1 MKCLLDDVTH
11 LSITVDIWTD
21 RRAKSFLGLTGHFID
36 SNYIPQA
43 FLLDFCRLKGSHT
56 GDNVR
61 NMTEK
66 ILEGLQITH
75 KVYRIIT
82 DNAASMIK
90 AYKFGL
96 IVSNSHDIL
105 INHDND
111 EEEHYESVESSD
123 DASDFLR
130 RWTLTDWHENEHD
143 SNDVD
148 GNIASRLSCFAHSLQ
163 LTVRDGVANVPC
175 LSKCLLKCIKL
186 AEWSHKSTKIADL
199 LDDIGKSISQRTVTR
214 WSSEY
219 LLMKSI
225 LSLEKANVDD
235 ITEILEDN
243 EVKFNNNDFIVLQ
256 EAVELL
262 EPFAEITVRVQSQ
275 SVVTASLVV
284 PSVVH
289 LLDHVNV
296 MKTNLRILKSMCI
309 QLEQSI
315 HRRFAGIVK
324 RLHQQSVNANDRFSD
339 HIYFVCTFLD
349 PEFKLYWLRQ
359 MKYSPACESKMKE
372 SLIQMVLDECDYG
385 QNRSS
390 NNLRETL
397 SSFSSRS
404 IDMNDSVVQSTR
416 TTTDKKRKL
425 FQYDDDSNGCNVSP
439 NSLKSPMNEI
449 NAYLND
455 PLRCNFSLYWKNSQ
469 LHTLKNVVKRVYSI
483 QATSAPIER
492 VFSRAGI
499 IMSPRRT
506 SMREEV
512 FRNLVFLRM
521 NESLI

>member
-1 MKCLLDDVTH
+1 
-11 LSITVDIWTD
+11 
-21 RRAKSFLGLTGHFID
+21 
-36 SNYIPQA
+36 
-43 FLLDFCRLKGSHT
+43 
-56 GDNVR
+56 
-61 NMTEK
+61 
-66 ILEGLQITH
+66 
-75 KVYRIIT
+75 
-82 DNAASMIK
+82 
-90 AYKFGL
+90 
-96 IVSNSHDIL
+96 
-105 INHDND
+105 
-111 EEEHYESVESSD
+111 
-123 DASDFLR
+123 
-130 RWTLTDWHENEHD
+130 
-143 SNDVD
+143 
-148 GNIASRLSCFAHSLQ
+148 
-163 LTVRDGVANVPC
+163 
-175 LSKCLLKCIKL
+175 
-186 AEWSHKSTKIADL
+186 
-199 LDDIGKSISQRTVTR
+199 
-214 WSSEY
+214 
-219 LLMKSI
+219 
-225 LSLEKANVDD
+225 
-235 ITEILEDN
+235 
-243 EVKFNNNDFIVLQ
+243 
-256 EAVELL
+256 
-262 EPFAEITVRVQSQ
+262 
-275 SVVTASLVV
+275 
-284 PSVVH
+284 
-289 LLDHVNV
+289 
-296 MKTNLRILKSMCI
+296 MCI

-315 HRRFAGIVK
+315 CRRFAGIVK
-324 RLHQQSVNANDRFSD
+324 RLHQQSVNTNDRFSD

-349 PEFKLYWLRQ
+349 PEFKLYWLSQ

-390 NNLRETL
+390 NNLPETL

-416 TTTDKKRKL
+416 TTTNKKRKL

-469 LHTLKNVVKRVYSI
+469 LHALKNVVKRVYSI